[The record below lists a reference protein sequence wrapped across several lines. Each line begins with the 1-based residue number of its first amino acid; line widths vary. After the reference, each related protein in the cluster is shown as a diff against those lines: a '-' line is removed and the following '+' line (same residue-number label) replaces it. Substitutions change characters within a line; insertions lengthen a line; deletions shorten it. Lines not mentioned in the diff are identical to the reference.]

1 MSLIFPAVSV
11 TVVVQSSYVVLSLK
25 VAKVIVLLS
34 TDAEVV
40 VEEHAPA
47 YVIVPASLE
56 EKV

>member
-1 MSLIFPAVSV
+1 MSLILPAVSL
-11 TVVVQSSYVVLSLK
+11 TVIVQSSYVVLSLK
-25 VAKVIVLLS
+25 VAKVIVLI